1 MLDENIP
8 GPQRRGLPRNRDGGR
23 RTFTWAIW
31 APILAE
37 PCALLAALPTHPP
50 HPPRL
55 RDLPDRPTILSSV
68 SISVDFCWRMSQGY
82 LSARGGGKVSRDRRA
97 LRSRGGGLCTVGV
110 RDPAHLSLTLL
121 GSIPFIELYLCQHH
135 EARRRKVCRKSR

>member
-23 RTFTWAIW
+23 RTFTGAIW

-82 LSARGGGKVSRDRRA
+82 LSARGGGKSAATAGLSGREVEDYA
-97 LRSRGGGLCTVGV
+97 LSACVIQ
-110 RDPAHLSLTLL
+110 LT
-121 GSIPFIELYLCQHH
+121 
-135 EARRRKVCRKSR
+135 